1 MLTAAPPP
9 HGADEAGPDHAGPEP
24 DLVEAGHRPPGIV
37 GRLTDVV
44 RHRQLL
50 ANLTRREVKV
60 RHKNSILGFAWNL
73 MNPLLYLV
81 IFSLVF
87 SVILPNGGVPR
98 YALNLLAGLLV
109 YDLFATGLTGATS
122 SVVSN
127 SHLVKKIWF
136 PREVLPVAAVAANL
150 VPFVSRLAILGVG
163 LAIFRQSP
171 EWSMLWLL
179 IPAMAICLTMA
190 IGLGLLLAA
199 ANVFFRDV
207 QHFLELALLALF
219 WFTPIVY
226 PYQFAAEAIRDRL
239 GVGAERLVMLN
250 PLTPLT
256 TTFQRVLYNPTNF
269 DGEQQANFALLLRP
283 TTWYLQN
290 LAISAVVAVVLLLVG
305 LKVFARLEGSF
316 AERL

>member
-1 MLTAAPPP
+1 MLTAARPPE
-9 HGADEAGPDHAGPEP
+9 GADGAGLDDAGLAE
-24 DLVEAGHRPPGIV
+24 LVEAGRRPPGLLR
-37 GRLTDVV
+37 RLLDVY

-87 SVILPNGGVPR
+87 TLLLPSGIPR

-109 YDLFATGLTGATS
+109 YDLFSAGVTGATN
-122 SVVSN
+122 SVVAN
-127 SHLVKKIWF
+127 SHLVQKIWF
-136 PREVLPVAAVAANL
+136 PREVLPFAAVAANL
-150 VPFVSRLAILGVG
+150 VPFASRLVILGVG
-163 LAIFRQSP
+163 LALFRQSP
-171 EWSMLWLL
+171 EWTMLWLL
-179 IPAMAICLTMA
+179 IPAVLITLTMA
-190 IGLGLLLAA
+190 VGLGLMLSA

-226 PYQFAAEAIRDRL
+226 AYDFAGNAIRDRL
-239 GVGAERLVMLN
+239 GVGAERLAMLN
-250 PLTPLT
+250 PITPLV

-269 DGEQQANFALLLRP
+269 EPEQQANFALLLRP
-283 TTWYLQN
+283 TRWYLEN
-290 LAISAVVAVVLLLVG
+290 LAISATVAIVLLVVG
-305 LKVFARLEGSF
+305 GRVFARLEGAF

>member
-1 MLTAAPPP
+1 MLTAARPPD
-9 HGADEAGPDHAGPEP
+9 GADGAGLDAAGPVP
-24 DLVEAGHRPPGIV
+24 DLVEAGHRPPGIRR
-37 GRLTDVV
+37 RLTDVV

-60 RHKNSILGFAWNL
+60 RHKNSFLGFAWNL

-87 SVILPNGGVPR
+87 TLLLPSGIPR

-109 YDLFATGLTGATS
+109 YDLFAAGVTGATS
-122 SVVSN
+122 SVVAN
-127 SHLVKKIWF
+127 SHLVQKIWF

-150 VPFVSRLAILGVG
+150 VPFASRLVILGVG
-163 LAIFRQSP
+163 LALFRQSP

-179 IPAMAICLTMA
+179 IPAVLICLAMA
-190 IGLGLLLAA
+190 VGLGLLLAA

-226 PYQFAAEAIRDRL
+226 AYDFAGNAIRDRL
-239 GVGAERLVMLN
+239 GIGAERLAMLN

-269 DGEQQANFALLLRP
+269 EPEQQANFALLLPP
-283 TTWYLQN
+283 TSWYLEN
-290 LAISAVVAVVLLLVG
+290 LAISAVTATVLVVVG

>member
-9 HGADEAGPDHAGPEP
+9 PGADAAGPDHADLESE
-24 DLVEAGHRPPGIV
+24 LVEAGHRPPGILR
-37 GRLTDVV
+37 RLTDVV

-60 RHKNSILGFAWNL
+60 RHKNSVLGFAWNL

-87 SVILPNGGVPR
+87 SVLLPSGVPR
-98 YALNLLAGLLV
+98 YALNLLSGLLV

-150 VPFVSRLAILGVG
+150 VPFVSRLTILCVG

-179 IPAMAICLTMA
+179 IPAMAICLVMA
-190 IGLGLLLAA
+190 VGLGLLLAA

-226 PYQFAAEAIRDRL
+226 PYQFAAEAIRDRF
-239 GVGAERLVMLN
+239 GVGAERLAMLN

-269 DGEQQANFALLLRP
+269 EADQQASFALLLRP
-283 TTWYLQN
+283 TTWYLEN
-290 LAISAVVAVVLLLVG
+290 LAVSAVAATVVLLVG

>member
-1 MLTAAPPP
+1 MLTAARPPE
-9 HGADEAGPDHAGPEP
+9 GADGAGPDDAAIEQE
-24 DLVEAGHRPPGIV
+24 LVEAGHRPPGIFR
-37 GRLTDVV
+37 RLTDVV

-60 RHKNSILGFAWNL
+60 RHKNSVLGFAWNL

-87 SVILPNGGVPR
+87 TLLLPSGIPR

-109 YDLFATGLTGATS
+109 YDLFAAGVTGATS
-122 SVVSN
+122 SVVAN
-127 SHLVKKIWF
+127 SHLVQKIWF

-150 VPFVSRLAILGVG
+150 VPFASRFVILGIG

-179 IPAMAICLTMA
+179 VPAVIICLTMA

-226 PYQFAAEAIRDRL
+226 AYDFAGNAVRDRL
-239 GVGAERLVMLN
+239 GVGAERLTMLN

-269 DGEQQANFALLLRP
+269 EPEQQANFALLLRP
-283 TTWYLQN
+283 TTWYLEN
-290 LAISAVVAVVLLLVG
+290 LAISAVTAAVLLIAG
-305 LKVFARLEGSF
+305 LKLFARLEGSF